1 MFIYFL
7 REHIAPVLCVAAIVN
22 RSLVI
27 SGGEDSAV
35 IVASLVD
42 GTLVSALFYNCTYKH
57 GWEIKIYVEKLGS
70 QTYWSELA
78 K

>member
-1 MFIYFL
+1 MY

-35 IVASLVD
+35 IVTSLVD
-42 GTLVSALFYNCTYKH
+42 GALV
-57 GWEIKIYVEKLGS
+57 IVYVAVWTQVYSKEKC
-70 QTYWSELA
+70 E